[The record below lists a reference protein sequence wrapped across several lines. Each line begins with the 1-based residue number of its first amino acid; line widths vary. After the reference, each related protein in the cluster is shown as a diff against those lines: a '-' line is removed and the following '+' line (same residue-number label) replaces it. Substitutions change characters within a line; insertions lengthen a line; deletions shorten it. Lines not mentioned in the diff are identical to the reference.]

1 MALVESS
8 IEANPSM
15 NCRINSLHGPKTC
28 GVGKISTKSVG
39 GPSGAS
45 PQSGFTFLTTSFSSA
60 CRPSVDLAFNPTNNF
75 AVTPP
80 MNQWNSWDDSEWA
93 VDQDVGLDIDNI
105 NLGSSPLVI
114 PIMKKKVYTYSSS
127 SMTNSF
133 SEASVEASCPWK
145 MGGTNRGRRVSL
157 DSSSTASSSTIV
169 QQVREEEFAAT
180 DTFIC
185 LKISYHIFASHPHFF
200 TCREQTFVHHSNSP
214 FEPPSY
220 FEERRRS
227 YSSVSATSTAST
239 TSTTSTTSFV
249 SSSMENQLWRS
260 YSSTSD
266 SQSDDTSTKAAPSK
280 AKKKRKL
287 R

>member
-15 NCRINSLHGPKTC
+15 NCHTNSLDGPETC
-28 GVGKISTKSVG
+28 CVGKISTKSVG
-39 GPSGAS
+39 GPSGPS
-45 PQSGFTFLTTSFSSA
+45 PQFGFTFLTTSSSSA
-60 CRPSVDLAFNPTNNF
+60 CRPPIDLAFTPTNNF
-75 AVTPP
+75 TVNPP
-80 MNQWNSWDDSEWA
+80 MNHWNSWDDSDWV
-93 VDQDVGLDIDNI
+93 VDQDVGLDIDSI
-105 NLGSSPLVI
+105 NLGSSPLII
-114 PIMKKKVYTYSSS
+114 PVMKKKKKKSYTHSSS
-127 SMTNSF
+127 STTNSL
-133 SEASVEASCPWK
+133 SEASVDASCPWK
-145 MGGTNRGRRVSL
+145 MVGTNRGRRVSL
-157 DSSSTASSSTIV
+157 DSSSTESTSTVV
-169 QQVREEEFAAT
+169 Q
-180 DTFIC
+180 
-185 LKISYHIFASHPHFF
+185 
-200 TCREQTFVHHSNSP
+200 QTFVHHSNSP

>member
-1 MALVESS
+1 
-8 IEANPSM
+8 
-15 NCRINSLHGPKTC
+15 
-28 GVGKISTKSVG
+28 
-39 GPSGAS
+39 
-45 PQSGFTFLTTSFSSA
+45 
-60 CRPSVDLAFNPTNNF
+60 
-75 AVTPP
+75 

-127 SMTNSF
+127 SMTNSL
-133 SEASVEASCPWK
+133 SDASVDASCLWK
-145 MGGTNRGRRVSL
+145 MEGTNRGRRVSV
-157 DSSSTASSSTIV
+157 DCSSTESSSTFV
-169 QQVREEEFAAT
+169 Q
-180 DTFIC
+180 
-185 LKISYHIFASHPHFF
+185 
-200 TCREQTFVHHSNSP
+200 QTFVHHSNSP